1 MWVLD
6 VFRSVSKGVALLLGH
21 RPKRVPKMY
30 RIVNS
35 QAHSLLI
42 QHQHK
47 QFNLNNLPLY
57 SKFIQADISTNK
69 QFRLS
74 KLHLI
79 KEQNEGFK
87 AIRKFYPVSPKP
99 QGPQVHYFK
108 QGKEFKDTMACL
120 TLVNSM
126 QHRIAVNRILEDLQ
140 SIFSEILSSSDE
152 GPWNSVVTTHSSMI
166 SEVSDLEDDP
176 FL

>member
-30 RIVNS
+30 RIPNS
-35 QAHSLLI
+35 QPHSVLI
-42 QHQHK
+42 QHQPK

-57 SKFIQADISTNK
+57 SKFIQADLSYNK
-69 QFRLS
+69 RFGLS
-74 KLHLI
+74 KLNLI

-87 AIRKFYPVSPKP
+87 AIRKFYSVSPKP

-108 QGKEFKDTMACL
+108 LEKELKHTIACF
-120 TLVNSM
+120 TLVNTS
-126 QHRIAVNRILEDLQ
+126 
-140 SIFSEILSSSDE
+140 
-152 GPWNSVVTTHSSMI
+152 
-166 SEVSDLEDDP
+166 
-176 FL
+176 

>member
-21 RPKRVPKMY
+21 RPKRVPKMH
-30 RIVNS
+30 RILNS
-35 QAHSLLI
+35 QTHSLLI
-42 QHQHK
+42 KHQPK
-47 QFNLNNLPLY
+47 KFNLSNLPLY
-57 SKFIQADISTNK
+57 SKFIQADLSPSK
-69 QFRLS
+69 QSRLS

-87 AIRKFYPVSPKP
+87 AIRNFYSVSPKP

-108 QGKEFKDTMACL
+108 LEKEVKNTIACF
-120 TLVNSM
+120 TLVNAM
-126 QHRIAVNRILEDLQ
+126 QHRIAVSRILEDLQ

-166 SEVSDLEDDP
+166 SDVSDLEDDL